1 MLGRLTP
8 AGVHS
13 SYCTE
18 EAEEAARVNDKIKK
32 LYNIMKQISNKSQRQ
47 TTTPVKDMNGKT
59 LTTLEEQ
66 LSRWTEYF
74 STLLNR
80 EEPRNPP
87 RFENNASE
95 LDIDTNI
102 PTRAEIREAI
112 KKFKKPQNTRL

>member
-1 MLGRLTP
+1 
-8 AGVHS
+8 
-13 SYCTE
+13 
-18 EAEEAARVNDKIKK
+18 
-32 LYNIMKQISNKSQRQ
+32 
-47 TTTPVKDMNGKT
+47 MNGKP
-59 LTTLEEQ
+59 LTTLEDQ

-74 STLLNR
+74 STLHNR

-112 KKFKKPQNTRL
+112 KKF